1 METFNTIVET
11 DLRQTD
17 LASRVRWR
25 AKTQSQTGR
34 PPLARPPV
42 APLLECED
50 VWLRHGAEVLCAG
63 LNLQIRAGSHTTIA
77 DPSGAAKTALV
88 RIVCGLSKPDHGQ
101 VRYNGRPVG
110 ELTPAQRQ
118 QIAAYV
124 AHDVVVLPSATL
136 TENLRFWTRH
146 TGLPPA
152 SRSSRIQEVL
162 ALTGLTGFAGLV
174 AEQCT
179 GGVLRLLSLAV
190 SLLHRPKLLVL
201 DDAGQGIDEPS
212 RVKLCEVLC
221 RAGVAVLYA
230 CRDLSHVRSL
240 PGHSWT
246 MRQGR
251 LVAIGL

>member
-1 METFNTIVET
+1 
-11 DLRQTD
+11 
-17 LASRVRWR
+17 
-25 AKTQSQTGR
+25 
-34 PPLARPPV
+34 
-42 APLLECED
+42 LECEN

-63 LNLQIRAGSHTTIA
+63 LNLRIRAGSHTTIA

-101 VRYNGRPVG
+101 VRYDGRPAS

-118 QIAAYV
+118 EMVAYV

-136 TENLRFWTRH
+136 NENLRFWTRH

-152 SRSSRIQEVL
+152 SHPGRIREVL
-162 ALTGLTGFAGLV
+162 ALTGLTGFAGLI

-201 DDAGQGIDEPS
+201 DDAGHGIDEQS
-212 RVKLCEVLC
+212 RMKLCEVLC
-221 RAGVAVLYA
+221 RAGAAVLYT
-230 CRDLSHVRSL
+230 CRDLSHARSL
-240 PGHSWT
+240 PGRPWT
-246 MRQGR
+246 MHQGR
-251 LVAIGL
+251 LVPMGL